1 MPLTQSEQFQQ
12 FCAPTGPFLSCLALV
27 RINKVLIY
35 CSSHFSLLQVN
46 LPLLIKLLSTPML
59 GYNRI
64 NGTLRQ
70 YLHSLYCCGIQ
81 ITQFSINFDLY
92 LFYEHFLSFSDFKTI
107 KRPVGHVTKADIV
120 VGLWGLAK
128 AYWCGRNT
136 GWNTGKL

>member
-1 MPLTQSEQFQQ
+1 MWMMWLVPPKANFCSWNIWNCHNRTERAMALTQLEQFQQ

-46 LPLLIKLLSTPML
+46 LPLLIKLLSTPLL
-59 GYNRI
+59 GYNWI

-81 ITQFSINFDLY
+81 ITLFSINFDLY
-92 LFYEHFLSFSDFKTI
+92 LFYEHFLSFLI
-107 KRPVGHVTKADIV
+107 
-120 VGLWGLAK
+120 L
-128 AYWCGRNT
+128 
-136 GWNTGKL
+136 KL

>member
-27 RINKVLIY
+27 QINKVLIY
-35 CSSHFSLLQVN
+35 CSPNFSLLQVN

-70 YLHSLYCCGIQ
+70 YLHSLHCCGIQ
-81 ITQFSINFDLY
+81 MTQFPIYFDLY
-92 LFYEHFLSFSDFKTI
+92 LFYELFFSFSDSKI
-107 KRPVGHVTKADIV
+107 ISKRPVGCVTKAEAV
-120 VGLWGLAK
+120 VGLWGLTK
-128 AYWCGRNT
+128 AYWYGGNT
-136 GWNTGKL
+136 G